1 MAICSKCHQKEATV
15 HFTTIM
21 GGVEETVHL
30 CRDCAPPIGL
40 PTLDPKELAALSVTG
55 KKCEFCGRDAVS
67 GALGATGP
75 VYWCFDCGLEHSRI
89 LAELFASERPDLMRR
104 GKEASSFFDLCS
116 DPEFR
121 AWSEA
126 VSQKAVQIMRER
138 RRQSGSEGGT

>member
-1 MAICSKCHQKEATV
+1 MPPCSKCHRKEATV

-30 CRDCAPPIGL
+30 CRDCAPPMGL

-89 LAELFASERPDLMRR
+89 LGELSASERPDLMQRANHIA
-104 GKEASSFFDLCS
+104 GLEQWGALPIIYASTS
-116 DPEFR
+116 
-121 AWSEA
+121 AGA
-126 VSQKAVQIMRER
+126 K
-138 RRQSGSEGGT
+138 GGG